1 MPTKLLPLARL
12 AVRLAPRGLWLLL
25 AGALLAA
32 LNLGFRR
39 EIWPNTP
46 AAQSFFEL
54 LLLLCGLPLPWLLA
68 RTAQLLGRQL
78 RGWFWRLLWQLAAA
92 GGYVGAFFSSVAG
105 LFGLAYL
112 LLRLVR

>member
-1 MPTKLLPLARL
+1 MSLLLLIQTAL
-12 AVRLAPRGLWLLL
+12 RLAPRLLWWLL
-25 AGALLAA
+25 AGLLLAA
-32 LNLGFRR
+32 LNLGLRA

-46 AAQSFFEL
+46 GAEPFFQL
-54 LLLLCGLPLPWLLA
+54 LFLLCGLPLPWLLA
-68 RTAQLLGRQL
+68 RTTQLLGRQL

-112 LLRLVR
+112 LMRLLG